1 MTEIKQGKNEFY
13 IEESGEIIARIQFV
27 PSGTD
32 VNGRDLII
40 VNHTIVY
47 PGHNGRGLGKQ
58 LVKKIAEYA
67 RDEKKYIIPVCPY
80 AKNILESSKEYQA
93 ILAN

>member
-47 PGHNGRGLGKQ
+47 EGHNGRGLGKQ
-58 LVKKIAEYA
+58 LVHKIAEYA
-67 RDEKKYIIPVCPY
+67 KDEKKYIVPVCPY
-80 AKNILESSKEYQA
+80 AKSVLESSKEYQA
-93 ILAN
+93 VLAN